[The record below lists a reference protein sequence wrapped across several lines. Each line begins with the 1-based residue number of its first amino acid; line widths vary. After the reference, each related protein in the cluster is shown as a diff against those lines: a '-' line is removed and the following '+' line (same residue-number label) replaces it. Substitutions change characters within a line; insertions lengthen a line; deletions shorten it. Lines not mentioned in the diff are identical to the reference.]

1 MEIRNG
7 LTQDFEALAGK
18 IGALKRHSG
27 DVAAWMC
34 EIGDKTAANRIVSHR
49 KDNRNGPRRP
59 LQRRNAR
66 SIRNNDI
73 DVLLHELGRN
83 LCNTFG
89 SSLRPAILDGDAAAL
104 DPAQLRL
111 RPTTQLLIRSPRQRA
126 QRIVFGC
133 SPLLSDVLTGSGGV
147 EMG

>member
-49 KDNRNGPRRP
+49 KDIRNGPRRP

-73 DVLLHELGRN
+73 DVLLRERIKRPSGCQTTNGRN
-83 LCNTFG
+83 EV
-89 SSLRPAILDGDAAAL
+89 P
-104 DPAQLRL
+104 
-111 RPTTQLLIRSPRQRA
+111 SPH
-126 QRIVFGC
+126 GT
-133 SPLLSDVLTGSGGV
+133 SP
-147 EMG
+147 